1 MGSIRHQTTDRR
13 PATPRVCEALVARGT
28 SVHAWAKEH
37 GYPNQ
42 SVYTVIERWI
52 DNPER
57 RGRLPLGGISRQIV
71 RDLQATLG
79 ADVVPLEDA
88 RSSRPALERAA

>member
-1 MGSIRHQTTDRR
+1 
-13 PATPRVCEALVARGT
+13 LVARGT
-28 SVHAWAKEH
+28 SVHAWSKSH
-37 GYPNQ
+37 GYAFQ

-52 DNPER
+52 DHPAR
-57 RGRLPLGGISRQIV
+57 RGRLPLGGISRQIA

-88 RSSRPALERAA
+88 RSSRTALERAA